1 MRIFLT
7 GGTGFIGAHVARKLR
22 ERGDDVVALAR
33 SPEKATPLRELGCEI
48 VDGDLANKDAIKR
61 GLEGV
66 DAAIHGAAIYKVG
79 IPKSDRPGMWKA
91 NVEGTEA
98 VLDAA
103 IEAGVPKIVYV
114 STVNVFGNTDGKVVD
129 ESYERDESDG
139 FVSYYDETKYRSHQI
154 AKDRIAKGAPI
165 VIVQPGGVYGP
176 NDHSELGDMVD
187 QASKGKLLA
196 KPFPETG
203 FNLVHVEDV
212 ADGILLAHDRGRIG
226 DAYNLA
232 GDKAV
237 LREAA
242 RVLRPGGRFAVSD
255 VIADP
260 DMDEQ
265 TRADMAACTGCI
277 AGALTEVEF
286 SSELR
291 SAGFEDIEI
300 RQTHRVHKS
309 AAAAIVRARKRGRL
323 GRPAPAFG
331 CHRRHVRSSHA
342 H

>member
-33 SPEKATPLRELGCEI
+33 SPEKAAPLRELGCEI
-48 VDGDLANKDAIKR
+48 VEGDLADKEAIKR

-176 NDHSELGDMVD
+176 DDHSEVGQMVED
-187 QASKGKLLA
+187 ASRGKLRMKA
-196 KPFPETG
+196 FPDTG
-203 FNLVHVEDV
+203 LNLVHVEDV
-212 ADGILLAHDRGRIG
+212 ADGVLLALDRGQAGEAYVLGGEITTLG
-226 DAYNLA
+226 DAI
-232 GDKAV
+232 DKASDISGQKRTKLTLPPLLAKLSAPLGPV
-237 LREAA
+237 VGPLMGFPPNLKEAISASHGVTYLAKDDKARRELGYSP
-242 RVLRPGGRFAVSD
+242 RDLD
-255 VIADP
+255 
-260 DMDEQ
+260 
-265 TRADMAACTGCI
+265 TG
-277 AGALTEVEF
+277 L
-286 SSELR
+286 
-291 SAGFEDIEI
+291 
-300 RQTHRVHKS
+300 RQTLE
-309 AAAAIVRARKRGRL
+309 AD
-323 GRPAPAFG
+323 
-331 CHRRHVRSSHA
+331 RS
-342 H
+342 